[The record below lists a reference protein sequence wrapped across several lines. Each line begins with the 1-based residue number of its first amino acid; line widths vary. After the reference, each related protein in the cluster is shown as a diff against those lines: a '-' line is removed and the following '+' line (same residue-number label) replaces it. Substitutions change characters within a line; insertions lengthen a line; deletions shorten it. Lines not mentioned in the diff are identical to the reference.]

1 MLTKEE
7 LSNIFKNDFYSL
19 FQIPKEQL
27 DWTFSYPL
35 IPIGTLID
43 SKEIL
48 KENGKKYKRFNEYF
62 TFRGEGQ
69 MFTYSKSIVPI
80 SVTSIFVPEQKCNG
94 KTTQS
99 YFCINVNFLTIDDA
113 AYYLRFNFENADE
126 YKSVINAINEFLEK
140 YTYMPDSLE
149 FENYWKDYP
158 ECTIDF
164 N

>member
-19 FQIPKEQL
+19 FQIPKEQF

-35 IPIGTLID
+35 IPLGTLID
-43 SKEIL
+43 PKEIL

-62 TFRGEGQ
+62 TIRGEGQ
-69 MFTYSKSIVPI
+69 MFTYFKPIVPV
-80 SVTSIFVPEQKCNG
+80 SVMAVFVPEQKCNG

-99 YFCINVNFLTIDDA
+99 YFCISVNFLTIDDA
-113 AYYLRFNFENADE
+113 AYYLTFNFETVEE
-126 YKSVINAINEFLEK
+126 YKAIIDSINEFLEQ
-140 YTYMPDSLE
+140 YTFMPDSLE
-149 FENYWKDYP
+149 FENYWKDFP
-158 ECTIDF
+158 KVTVDF